1 MENDGFGMF
10 CDVLVDVD
18 DYADVDGVDADDVQD
33 GGVVRCCGVVWMF
46 WMVLWMLR
54 MVFWMVLW
62 MMFSMFMACFDD
74 VVGGYDVIN
83 VHDDGRSNDSYIVLP
98 SVAQ

>member
-18 DYADVDGVDADDVQD
+18 DYDDVDDVHGDDVQD

-46 WMVLWMLR
+46 WMVLWM
-54 MVFWMVLW
+54 
-62 MMFSMFMACFDD
+62 MFSMFMACFVD

>member
-46 WMVLWMLR
+46 WMVLWML
-54 MVFWMVLW
+54 
-62 MMFSMFMACFDD
+62 FSMFMACFVD